1 MANQSPVWLGRCGA
15 FRCRF
20 RRVTCALGAV
30 AGSGLVIAVLAARG
44 VAAVP
49 VLPGPVP
56 ARSPQGEAIA
66 GSAGRG
72 FWFDGAEVRRLP
84 GAGVVGQLP
93 AGATGWPYVA
103 RSSRGGFAL
112 LAGGELFSAA
122 PQALPRRVPSARFGC
137 WTAGARASSALVTVA
152 RHELISA
159 AAWSCAPR
167 TPSGEQPVFARK
179 LAGGRWH
186 VLTRVSGRWPL
197 MLAADQDT
205 VAIGVQ
211 KSRSRMR
218 VRLISTTGRA
228 IAAPVLLPDG
238 YLALDGRRLL
248 VSTPTVGAFP
258 LEPRYDVGFGFVQ
271 YGGVETSPVDTNGVY
286 RVSEYSVRGRL
297 VRRFGTSATQPLVSH
312 RAMIVSAIA
321 ADGNE
326 TMTLRSLITGVSRPL
341 IGFSDPGRELM
352 TATFTWPALTLV
364 DTTSAAL
371 PDGQFTCTNGTF
383 SAPTPP
389 TLVELNVI
397 HTPFMPAPATPPQP
411 TPAQRLAQCGPP
423 PP

>member
-1 MANQSPVWLGRCGA
+1 
-15 FRCRF
+15 
-20 RRVTCALGAV
+20 
-30 AGSGLVIAVLAARG
+30 
-44 VAAVP
+44 
-49 VLPGPVP
+49 
-56 ARSPQGEAIA
+56 
-66 GSAGRG
+66 
-72 FWFDGAEVRRLP
+72 
-84 GAGVVGQLP
+84 
-93 AGATGWPYVA
+93 
-103 RSSRGGFAL
+103 
-112 LAGGELFSAA
+112 
-122 PQALPRRVPSARFGC
+122 
-137 WTAGARASSALVTVA
+137 
-152 RHELISA
+152 
-159 AAWSCAPR
+159 
-167 TPSGEQPVFARK
+167 
-179 LAGGRWH
+179 
-186 VLTRVSGRWPL
+186 

-397 HTPFMPAPATPPQP
+397 HTPFMRGAGDASSTHPSAAPRPMRTPTAVEPYDRDRAIGERP
-411 TPAQRLAQCGPP
+411 WLTLSSSRHALALSAVTVRAVPSAPERTRAGLSCEGKTAWVAAHGRLAVREQRPDACRPRAVYIP
-423 PP
+423 ETTAVRRLRASTCLR